1 MERVSE
7 KLPSGAL
14 IRKDAAGRHKVSPG
28 LASQMK
34 WAMVQASWSSRK
46 EQSMVLKKGEALA
59 SLKLLYRLAAPF
71 PGPVTK
77 TLQRVFSAHGLQP
90 FPHPFS
96 AHGFQPFPH
105 PCASGGEA
113 NGFSLNKLAAHVIVI
128 YDSHIKTIIAD
139 FDSIEH

>member
-1 MERVSE
+1 MLVAGDVHAAPCSASLSHRSTVAAISSLVGSIKREAIEMERVSE

-71 PGPVTK
+71 PRPATK
-77 TLQRVFSAHGLQP
+77 LYKALG
-90 FPHPFS
+90 
-96 AHGFQPFPH
+96 
-105 PCASGGEA
+105 C
-113 NGFSLNKLAAHVIVI
+113 
-128 YDSHIKTIIAD
+128 
-139 FDSIEH
+139 